1 MNKSATLDN
10 AGDFIVKRAFRAGA
24 VTRGDVIQALGVST
38 ATATRLMAEVLTKKG
53 DILERFRQKI
63 VPRLLAKP
71 PACASEAA
79 LLQTLNEGGHDF
91 LLRVGL
97 HENEL
102 PVSYVSWTHS
112 APKKPGILG
121 ILTEAIRTESYLR
134 IAYIGM
140 RENEE
145 PASRVIAP
153 LGLERM
159 NDQWRV
165 IAQDLGKEGYPI
177 RVFVLSRI
185 LDAEKAPLKRRP
197 PGFVPQ
203 HHSDAAIPLA
213 VTLNPKLSP
222 LQKEIIADEL
232 DIRDGKV
239 RLAKRGIFEFKR
251 RFSNEPVSP
260 GAIWPP
266 LGECHEP

>member
-10 AGDFIVKRAFRAGA
+10 ATDFIVKRAFRAGA

-38 ATATRLMAEVLTKKG
+38 ATATRLMAEVVTKKG
-53 DILERFRQKI
+53 DILKRTRQKI

-71 PACASEAA
+71 PACASEEA

-97 HENEL
+97 YENEL
-102 PVSYVSWTHS
+102 PVSYVSWTNS
-112 APKKPGILG
+112 VPKKPGILG
-121 ILTEAIRTESYLR
+121 ALIEAIRTESYLR
-134 IAYIGM
+134 IAYVGM
-140 RENEE
+140 REKEE

-165 IAQDLGKEGYPI
+165 VAQDLGKEGYPI

-197 PGFVPQ
+197 PGLVHQ
-203 HHSDAAIPLA
+203 HHSDAIVPLA
-213 VTLNPKLSP
+213 VTLNPKLSA
-222 LQKEIIADEL
+222 LQKEIVAGEL
-232 DIRDGKV
+232 DIREGKV

-251 RFSNEPVSP
+251 RFSNAPASP

-266 LGECHEP
+266 LDDCHEI

>member
-10 AGDFIVKRAFRAGA
+10 ATDFIIKRAFRAGA

-38 ATATRLMAEVLTKKG
+38 ATATRLMVEVVTKRG
-53 DILERFRQKI
+53 DILERVRQKI
-63 VPRLLAKP
+63 VPRLLAKS
-71 PACASEAA
+71 PAYASEEA
-79 LLQTLNEGGHDF
+79 LLQTLNEGGHNF

-97 HENEL
+97 YENEL
-102 PVSYVSWTHS
+102 PVTYVSWTNS
-112 APKKPGILG
+112 VPRKPGILAT
-121 ILTEAIRTESYLR
+121 IIEAIRTESYLR
-134 IAYIGM
+134 IAYVGM
-140 RENEE
+140 REKEE

-165 IAQDLGKEGYPI
+165 VAQDLGKVGYPI
-177 RVFVLSRI
+177 RIFVLSRI

-197 PGFVPQ
+197 PGFVHQ
-203 HHSDAAIPLA
+203 HHSDAVALIA

-222 LQKEIIADEL
+222 LQKEIISAEL
-232 DIRDGKV
+232 DIQDGKV

-251 RFSNEPVSP
+251 RFSNEPASH

-266 LGECHEP
+266 LGDCHEL